1 VQSDQSNDGE
11 AVGEVRSAVA
21 EFEGVLQ
28 RARAE
33 KYPAEVLEML
43 SRSAPATWRLEE
55 LLDSYLRAGDRYPSD
70 RLKGVMDRAMDLKL
84 QLFFI
89 MEVDLGLYN
98 WAYQDLI
105 NANPSLADSALL
117 KLRRMSFDQS
127 LIGKSRILWERLM
140 SLVYYME
147 TGRDIPKTGKGSVKS
162 SFFSWIRT
170 TPRWRYLEP
179 YEQFLE
185 SFDASYRTPEYH
197 KRPSCE
203 QNCSAGGLL

>member
-1 VQSDQSNDGE
+1 MSE
-11 AVGEVRSAVA
+11 
-21 EFEGVLQ
+21 LT
-28 RARAE
+28 ARA
-33 KYPAEVLEML
+33 
-43 SRSAPATWRLEE
+43 
-55 LLDSYLRAGDRYPSD
+55 
-70 RLKGVMDRAMDLKL
+70 
-84 QLFFI
+84 
-89 MEVDLGLYN
+89 
-98 WAYQDLI
+98 
-105 NANPSLADSALL
+105 
-117 KLRRMSFDQS
+117 

-147 TGRDIPKTGKGSVKS
+147 TGREIPKTGNGSVKS